1 MNQEK
6 IGNFIAQCRKQKKM
20 TQYELG
26 EKLGVSEKSISNWE
40 NGRNMPDL
48 SLFKPLCEELNITIN
63 ELLSGEKISDDQ
75 YEEKFE
81 ENIMNTINYSN
92 QKLEKKNQLVGFLLI
107 IFGFFMN
114 ILGLMAFNPDS
125 HSCLFS
131 IVIGVIFSTLGF
143 FQLIKSKSY
152 LKTLT
157 YLLFFF
163 IGYMAIIM
171 FFDTIGVSYN
181 DRPPIFSV
189 RTTTIDS
196 SIYYDTL
203 FYDVIRCNKNT
214 KEETYEIIKNQKY
227 NDEIIMNYCK
237 SYK

>member
-6 IGNFIAQCRKQKKM
+6 IGNFIAECRKQKKM

-26 EKLGVSEKSISNWE
+26 EKLGVTEKSISNWE

-63 ELLSGEKISDDQ
+63 ELLSGEKISEDN
-75 YEEKFE
+75 YHEKFE
-81 ENIMNTINYSN
+81 ENIINTINYSN
-92 QKLEKKNQLVGFLLI
+92 KKLEKKNQLIGLI
-107 IFGFFMN
+107 LMIFGFLMS

-125 HSCLFS
+125 HFCSFS

-143 FQLIKSKSY
+143 FKLVKSKSN

-157 YLLFFF
+157 YLVLFF
-163 IGYMAIIM
+163 IGYMAVIM
-171 FFDTIGVSYN
+171 FLDYIGVSYN

-189 RTTTIDS
+189 KTTTIDS
-196 SIYYDTL
+196 TIYYDTL
-203 FYDVIRCNKNT
+203 FYDVIRCNKNS
-214 KEETYEIIKNQKY
+214 KEETYKIIKNQKY

-237 SYK
+237 

>member
-6 IGNFIAQCRKQKKM
+6 IGSFIAECRKQKKM

-92 QKLEKKNQLVGFLLI
+92 QKLEKKNQLVGFLLNGSNKP
-107 IFGFFMN
+107 F
-114 ILGLMAFNPDS
+114 
-125 HSCLFS
+125 SC
-131 IVIGVIFSTLGF
+131 
-143 FQLIKSKSY
+143 
-152 LKTLT
+152 
-157 YLLFFF
+157 
-163 IGYMAIIM
+163 
-171 FFDTIGVSYN
+171 
-181 DRPPIFSV
+181 
-189 RTTTIDS
+189 
-196 SIYYDTL
+196 
-203 FYDVIRCNKNT
+203 
-214 KEETYEIIKNQKY
+214 
-227 NDEIIMNYCK
+227 
-237 SYK
+237 